1 MTNSL
6 EAVPYLI
13 LFMTTTLDDIKSTF
27 LAPFEDL
34 AEKVSENINTDKLTL
49 AKKTALEAIENNAF
63 PTTRN
68 EEWKFTDIKS
78 ILSNKFDLQSEK
90 DSSNSDLDLN
100 EFDYFLNKNK
110 DLNSHIL
117 VFINGHFSE
126 KHSDIKTTNDKI
138 SIKTLSN
145 TETSSSTFEKFLD
158 KFPSTSGKDS
168 VSIFSDI
175 NTAFATDGY
184 VIELE
189 NNQEL
194 ELPVFVYFVN
204 DASQKNTLS
213 QLRNYISVGENSRC
227 TVVENYITKGEN
239 PNLTNIL
246 TSVNVEKYA
255 NVKQYKLQIDAKSQ
269 FQVGSTHTKQADNS
283 SFTNTTISLAGKLI
297 RNDLRIISGEHCES
311 FMNGLYL
318 LNEKTHVDN
327 HTVIDHIRPNSY
339 SNETYKGVLDG
350 KSRAVFN
357 GKIFVRQAAQKTNAF
372 QSNKNV
378 LLSDD
383 AILITKPQLEIWA
396 DDVKCSHG
404 ATTGKLDEE
413 ALFYLQARG
422 IPKQKAKVLLLQAF
436 AEEVLDSI
444 EIDVL
449 KEFLTNEIENRLSL

>member
-1 MTNSL
+1 
-6 EAVPYLI
+6 
-13 LFMTTTLDDIKSTF
+13 MTTTLDDIKSTF
-27 LAPFEDL
+27 LAPFEEL
-34 AEKVSENINTDKLTL
+34 AEKVSENIHTDKFSL
-49 AKKTALEAIENNAF
+49 AKKTALEAIENNIF

-68 EEWKFTDIKS
+68 EEWKFTDIKP
-78 ILSNKFDLQSEK
+78 ILSNKFELQSNK
-90 DSSNSDLDLN
+90 ASSDSDLDLNLN

-110 DLNSHIL
+110 DLNSHVL

-126 KHSDIKTTNDKI
+126 KHSDIKETGDKI
-138 SIKTLSN
+138 SIKSLSN
-145 TETSSSTFEKFLD
+145 IETSSSTFDTFLD
-158 KFPSTSGKDS
+158 KFPSTSDKDS

-175 NTAFATDGY
+175 NAAFATDGY
-184 VIELE
+184 VIELAA
-189 NNQEL
+189 NQEL
-194 ELPVFVYFVN
+194 ELPIFGYFVN

-213 QLRNYISVGENSRC
+213 QVRNYISVGENSRC

-239 PNLTNIL
+239 PNLTNVL
-246 TSVNVEKYA
+246 TSINVEKYA
-255 NVKQYKLQIDAKSQ
+255 NVKHYKIQADAKSQ
-269 FQVGSTHTKQADNS
+269 FQVGSTHAKQADNS

-327 HTVIDHIRPNSY
+327 HTVIDHQRPNSY

-383 AILITKPQLEIWA
+383 AILNTKPQLEIWA

-422 IPKQKAKVLLLQAF
+422 IPKQKAKALLLQAF

>member
-1 MTNSL
+1 
-6 EAVPYLI
+6 
-13 LFMTTTLDDIKSTF
+13 MTTTLDDIKSTF
-27 LAPFEDL
+27 LAPFEEL

-49 AKKTALEAIENNAF
+49 AKKIALGAIEDGIF

-78 ILSNKFDLQSEK
+78 IVSNNFELQSKE
-90 DSSNSDLDLN
+90 DSLNSKLDLN
-100 EFDYFLNKNK
+100 EFDYFLNKNT

-126 KHSDIKTTNDKI
+126 KHSSIKELKGNKI

-145 TETSSSTFEKFLD
+145 TKTDNPIFEKFEN
-158 KFPSTSGKDS
+158 DS
-168 VSIFSDI
+168 VSIFSDL
-175 NTAFATDGY
+175 NAAFATDGY
-184 VIELE
+184 VIELAD
-189 NNQEL
+189 NQEL

-213 QLRNYISVGENSRC
+213 QVRNYISVGENSRC

-239 PNLTNIL
+239 PNLTNIV
-246 TSVNVEKYA
+246 TSINVEKYA
-255 NVKQYKLQIDAKSQ
+255 NVKHLKIQADAKSQ
-269 FQVGSTHTKQADNS
+269 FQIGSTHAKQADNS

-311 FMNGLYL
+311 YMNGLYL

-327 HTVIDHIRPNSY
+327 HTVVDHQRPNSY
-339 SNETYKGVLDG
+339 SNEMYKGVLDG

-383 AILITKPQLEIWA
+383 SILNTKPQLEIWA

-422 IPKQKAKVLLLQAF
+422 IPKQKAKSLLLQAF

-444 EIDVL
+444 EIDIL
-449 KEFLTNEIENRLSL
+449 REFLTNEIENRLSV

>member
-1 MTNSL
+1 
-6 EAVPYLI
+6 
-13 LFMTTTLDDIKSTF
+13 MTTTLDDIKSTF
-27 LAPFEDL
+27 LAPFEEL
-34 AEKVSENINTDKLTL
+34 AEKVSENIDTDKFSL

-68 EEWKFTDIKS
+68 EEWKFTDIKP
-78 ILSNKFDLQSEK
+78 IISNKFELQSE
-90 DSSNSDLDLN
+90 SSFLNSDLDLN
-100 EFDYFLNKNK
+100 ELNYYLNSNK
-110 DLNSHIL
+110 DLDSHVL
-117 VFINGHFSE
+117 VFINGYFSE
-126 KHSDIKTTNDKI
+126 KHSDIKETKDKI
-138 SIKTLSN
+138 SIKSLSN
-145 TETSSSTFEKFLD
+145 TETSSSTFDKFLD

-175 NTAFATDGY
+175 NAAFATDGY
-184 VIELE
+184 VIELAA
-189 NNQEL
+189 NQEL
-194 ELPVFVYFVN
+194 EFPVFVYFVN

-213 QLRNYISVGENSRC
+213 QVRNYISVGENSRC

-239 PNLTNIL
+239 PNLTNVL
-246 TSVNVEKYA
+246 TSVNVEKYG
-255 NVKQYKLQIDAKSQ
+255 NVKHYKIQADAKSQ
-269 FQVGSTHTKQADNS
+269 FQVGSTHAWQADNS

-297 RNDLRIISGEHCES
+297 RNDLRIVSGEHCES

-327 HTVIDHIRPNSY
+327 HTVIDHTRPNSY

-383 AILITKPQLEIWA
+383 SILNTKPQLEIWA

-422 IPKQKAKVLLLQAF
+422 IPKQKAKALLLQAF

-449 KEFLTNEIENRLSL
+449 KEFLTNEIENRLSV

>member
-1 MTNSL
+1 
-6 EAVPYLI
+6 
-13 LFMTTTLDDIKSTF
+13 MTTTLDDTKSTF
-27 LAPFEDL
+27 LAPFEEL
-34 AEKVSENINTDKLTL
+34 AEKVSENINTDKLSL

-68 EEWKFTDIKS
+68 EEWKFTDIKP
-78 ILSNKFDLQSEK
+78 ILSNKFELQSKE
-90 DSSNSDLDLN
+90 DSLNSTLDLN
-100 EFDYFLNKNK
+100 ELDYFLNKNK

-126 KHSDIKTTNDKI
+126 KHSDIKATNDKI
-138 SIKTLSN
+138 SIKSLSN
-145 TETSSSTFEKFLD
+145 TETNASTFDTFLD

-168 VSIFSDI
+168 ISIFSDI

-184 VIELE
+184 VIELA

-213 QLRNYISVGENSRC
+213 QVRNYISVGENSRC

-239 PNLTNIL
+239 PNLINVL
-246 TSVNVEKYA
+246 TSVNVEKYG
-255 NVKQYKLQIDAKSQ
+255 NVKHYKIQADSKSQ
-269 FQVGSTHTKQADNS
+269 FQVGSTHAKQADNS

-327 HTVIDHIRPNSY
+327 HTVIDHTRPNSY

-383 AILITKPQLEIWA
+383 AILNTKPQLEIWA

-422 IPKQKAKVLLLQAF
+422 IPKQKAKSLLLQAF

-449 KEFLTNEIENRLSL
+449 KEFLTNEIENRLNA

>member
-1 MTNSL
+1 MMNSL

-27 LAPFEDL
+27 LAPFEEL
-34 AEKVSENINTDKLTL
+34 AEKLGENIHTDKLTL
-49 AKKTALEAIENNAF
+49 AKKMALEAIENGSF

-78 ILSNKFDLQSEK
+78 ILSNKFELQSEGHSK
-90 DSSNSDLDLN
+90 NSTLDLN
-100 EFDYFLNKNK
+100 ELEYYLNSNK

-117 VFINGHFSE
+117 VFVNGYFSE
-126 KHSDIKTTNDKI
+126 KHSNIKEIKGNKITIKSLSNIETTNAI
-138 SIKTLSN
+138 
-145 TETSSSTFEKFLD
+145 FEKFE
-158 KFPSTSGKDS
+158 SDS

-175 NTAFATDGY
+175 NAAFATDGY
-184 VIELE
+184 VIELAA
-189 NNQEL
+189 NQEL

-213 QLRNYISVGENSRC
+213 QVRNYISVGENSRC

-239 PNLTNIL
+239 PNLTNVL
-246 TSVNVEKYA
+246 TSINVEKYA
-255 NVKQYKLQIDAKSQ
+255 NVKHYKIQADAKSQ
-269 FQVGSTHTKQADNS
+269 FQVGSTHIKQADNS

-297 RNDLRIISGEHCES
+297 RNDLRIVSGEHCET

-327 HTVIDHIRPNSY
+327 HTVIDHQRPNSY

-383 AILITKPQLEIWA
+383 AVLNTKPQLEIWA

-404 ATTGKLDEE
+404 ATTGKLDTE

-422 IPKQKAKVLLLQAF
+422 IPKQKAKSLLLQAF
-436 AEEVLDSI
+436 AEEVLASI

-449 KEFLTNEIENRLSL
+449 REFLKNEIENRLSV

>member
-1 MTNSL
+1 
-6 EAVPYLI
+6 
-13 LFMTTTLDDIKSTF
+13 MTTTLDDIKSTF
-27 LAPFEDL
+27 LAPFEEL
-34 AEKVSENINTDKLTL
+34 AEKVSENIHTDKFSL

-78 ILSNKFDLQSEK
+78 ILSNKFELQSEK
-90 DSSNSDLDLN
+90 DSSNSDLDLNLN

-110 DLNSHIL
+110 DLNSHVL

-126 KHSDIKTTNDKI
+126 KHSDIKATNDKI
-138 SIKTLSN
+138 SIKSLSN
-145 TETSSSTFEKFLD
+145 TKTSSSTFDAFLG
-158 KFPSTSGKDS
+158 KFPSTSDKDS

-175 NTAFATDGY
+175 NAAFATDGY
-184 VIELE
+184 VIELAA
-189 NNQEL
+189 NQEL

-213 QLRNYISVGENSRC
+213 QVRNYISVGENSRC

-239 PNLTNIL
+239 PNLTNVL
-246 TSVNVEKYA
+246 TSVNVEKYG
-255 NVKQYKLQIDAKSQ
+255 NVKHYKLQIDAKSQ
-269 FQVGSTHTKQADNS
+269 FQVGSTHAKQADNS

-327 HTVIDHIRPNSY
+327 HTVIDHTRPNSY

-383 AILITKPQLEIWA
+383 SILNTKPQLEIWA

-422 IPKQKAKVLLLQAF
+422 IPKQKAKSLLLQAF

>member
-1 MTNSL
+1 
-6 EAVPYLI
+6 
-13 LFMTTTLDDIKSTF
+13 MTTTLDDTKSTF
-27 LAPFEDL
+27 LAPFEEL
-34 AEKVSENINTDKLTL
+34 AEKVSENINTDKLSL
-49 AKKTALEAIENNAF
+49 AKKTALEAIENGAF

-68 EEWKFTDIKS
+68 EEWKFTDIKT
-78 ILSNKFDLQSEK
+78 ILSNKFELQSKK
-90 DSSNSDLDLN
+90 DSLNSDLDLN
-100 EFDYFLNKNK
+100 ELDYFLNKNK
-110 DLNSHIL
+110 DLNSHVL
-117 VFINGHFSE
+117 VFINGHFSD
-126 KHSDIKTTNDKI
+126 KYSDIKTTNDKI
-138 SIKTLSN
+138 SIKSLS
-145 TETSSSTFEKFLD
+145 EIESTHSIFD
-158 KFPSTSGKDS
+158 KFENDS
-168 VSIFSDI
+168 VSIFSDL

-184 VIELE
+184 VIELAA
-189 NNQEL
+189 NQEL
-194 ELPVFVYFVN
+194 EIPVFVYFVN

-213 QLRNYISVGENSRC
+213 QVRNYISVGENSRC
-227 TVVENYITKGEN
+227 TIIENYITKGEN
-239 PNLTNIL
+239 PNLTNVL

-255 NVKQYKLQIDAKSQ
+255 NVKHYKIQADSKSQ
-269 FQVGSTHTKQADNS
+269 FQVGSTHANQADNS

-297 RNDLRIISGEHCES
+297 RNDLRIISGEHCET

-327 HTVIDHIRPNSY
+327 HTVIDHQRPNSY

-350 KSRAVFN
+350 KSRGVFN

-372 QSNKNV
+372 QTNKNV

-383 AILITKPQLEIWA
+383 AILNTKPQLEIWA

-422 IPKQKAKVLLLQAF
+422 IPKKKAKSLLLQAF

-449 KEFLTNEIENRLSL
+449 REFLKNEIENRLSL

>member
-1 MTNSL
+1 
-6 EAVPYLI
+6 
-13 LFMTTTLDDIKSTF
+13 MTTTLDDIKSTF
-27 LAPFEDL
+27 LAPFEEL
-34 AEKVSENINTDKLTL
+34 AEQVSENINTDKLTL
-49 AKKTALEAIENNAF
+49 AKKTALEAIEEKEF

-78 ILSNKFDLQSEK
+78 VISNNFELQSKEG
-90 DSSNSDLDLN
+90 SENSTLDLN
-100 EFDYFLNKNK
+100 ELDYYLNSNK
-110 DLNSHIL
+110 ELDSHIL
-117 VFINGHFSE
+117 VFINGYFSE
-126 KHSDIKTTNDKI
+126 KHSSIKALNDKI

-145 TETSSSTFEKFLD
+145 IEANSSIFD
-158 KFPSTSGKDS
+158 KFESDS

-175 NTAFATDGY
+175 NTAFAPDGY
-184 VIELE
+184 VIELAD
-189 NNQEL
+189 NQEL

-213 QLRNYISVGENSRC
+213 QVRNYISVGENSRC

-239 PNLTNIL
+239 PNLVNIV
-246 TSVNVEKYA
+246 TSINVEKYA
-255 NVKQYKLQIDAKSQ
+255 NVKHLKIQADAKSQ
-269 FQVGSTHTKQADNS
+269 FQVGSTHAKQADNS

-311 FMNGLYL
+311 YMNGLYL

-327 HTVIDHIRPNSY
+327 HTVIDHQRPNSY
-339 SNETYKGVLDG
+339 SNEMYKGVLDG

-383 AILITKPQLEIWA
+383 SILNTKPQLEIWA

-422 IPKQKAKVLLLQAF
+422 IPKQKAKSLLLQAF

-449 KEFLTNEIENRLSL
+449 REFLTNEIENRLSVQ

>member
-1 MTNSL
+1 
-6 EAVPYLI
+6 
-13 LFMTTTLDDIKSTF
+13 MTTTLDDIKSTF
-27 LAPFEDL
+27 LAPFEEL
-34 AEKVSENINTDKLTL
+34 AEKVSEITNTDKVSQG
-49 AKKTALEAIENNAF
+49 KKAALEAIERNSF
-63 PTTRN
+63 PTIKN
-68 EEWKFTDIKS
+68 EEWKFTELKS
-78 ILSNKFDLQSEK
+78 ILSNKFELQSKE
-90 DSSNSDLDLN
+90 DALSSDIDLN

-117 VFINGHFSE
+117 VFINGHFSD
-126 KHSDIKTTNDKI
+126 KHSSIKELKGNKI
-138 SIKTLSN
+138 SIQTLSN
-145 TETSSSTFEKFLD
+145 TKTDNPIFD
-158 KFPSTSGKDS
+158 KFERDS

-175 NTAFATDGY
+175 NAAFATDGY
-184 VIELE
+184 VIELTD
-189 NNQEL
+189 NQEL
-194 ELPVFVYFVN
+194 ELPVFVYFIN

-213 QLRNYISVGENSRC
+213 QVRNYISVGENSNC

-239 PNLTNIL
+239 PNLINTI
-246 TSVNVEKYA
+246 TSVNVGSYA
-255 NVKQYKLQIDAKSQ
+255 NVKHLKIQADAKSQ
-269 FQVGSTHTKQADNS
+269 FQIGSTHAWQADKS

-297 RNDLRIISGEHCES
+297 RNDLRIISGEYCES

-327 HTVIDHIRPNSY
+327 HTVIDHQRPNSY
-339 SNETYKGVLDG
+339 SNEMYKGVLDG

-383 AILITKPQLEIWA
+383 AILNTKPQLEIWA

-422 IPKQKAKVLLLQAF
+422 IPKQKAKSLLLQAF

-449 KEFLTNEIENRLSL
+449 REFLTNEIENRLSIS

>member
-1 MTNSL
+1 M
-6 EAVPYLI
+6 
-13 LFMTTTLDDIKSTF
+13 
-27 LAPFEDL
+27 
-34 AEKVSENINTDKLTL
+34 
-49 AKKTALEAIENNAF
+49 
-63 PTTRN
+63 
-68 EEWKFTDIKS
+68 
-78 ILSNKFDLQSEK
+78 
-90 DSSNSDLDLN
+90 
-100 EFDYFLNKNK
+100 
-110 DLNSHIL
+110 
-117 VFINGHFSE
+117 
-126 KHSDIKTTNDKI
+126 
-138 SIKTLSN
+138 
-145 TETSSSTFEKFLD
+145 
-158 KFPSTSGKDS
+158 
-168 VSIFSDI
+168 
-175 NTAFATDGY
+175 
-184 VIELE
+184 IELAA
-189 NNQEL
+189 NQEL
-194 ELPVFVYFVN
+194 ELPIFVYFVN

-213 QLRNYISVGENSRC
+213 QVRNYISVGENSRC

-239 PNLTNIL
+239 PNLTNVL
-246 TSVNVEKYA
+246 TSINVEKYA
-255 NVKQYKLQIDAKSQ
+255 NVKHYKIQADAKSQ
-269 FQVGSTHTKQADNS
+269 FQVGSTHAKQADNS

-327 HTVIDHIRPNSY
+327 HTVIDHQRPNSY

-383 AILITKPQLEIWA
+383 AILNTKPQLEIWA

-422 IPKQKAKVLLLQAF
+422 IPKQKAKALLLQAF

>member
-1 MTNSL
+1 
-6 EAVPYLI
+6 
-13 LFMTTTLDDIKSTF
+13 MTTTLDDIKSTF
-27 LAPFEDL
+27 LAPFEEL
-34 AEKVSENINTDKLTL
+34 AEKVSEITGTDKISV
-49 AKKTALEAIENNAF
+49 AKKTALEAIERNSF
-63 PTTRN
+63 PTIKD
-68 EEWKFTDIKS
+68 EEWKFTEIKS
-78 ILSNKFDLQSEK
+78 ILSNKFDLQSK
-90 DSSNSDLDLN
+90 GDSLDSDMNLN

-110 DLNSHIL
+110 ELNSHIL

-126 KHSDIKTTNDKI
+126 KHSSIKTSEQETGNKI
-138 SIKTLSN
+138 IIKTLS
-145 TETSSSTFEKFLD
+145 ELESSNPVFD
-158 KFPSTSGKDS
+158 KFESDS
-168 VSIFSDI
+168 VSIFSDV
-175 NTAFATDGY
+175 NEAFATDGY
-184 VIELE
+184 VIELAD
-189 NNQEL
+189 NQEM

-213 QLRNYISVGENSRC
+213 QVRNYISVGENSRC

-239 PNLTNIL
+239 PNLTNIV
-246 TSVNVEKYA
+246 TSVNIEKYG
-255 NVKQYKLQIDAKSQ
+255 NVKHLKIQVDAKSQ
-269 FQVGSTHTKQADNS
+269 FQVGSTHAHQADNS

-297 RNDLRIISGEHCES
+297 RNDLRIVSGEHCES
-311 FMNGLYL
+311 YMNGLYL
-318 LNEKTHVDN
+318 LNDKTHVDN
-327 HTVIDHIRPNSY
+327 HTVIDHQRPNSY
-339 SNETYKGVLDG
+339 SNETYKGVLDE

-383 AILITKPQLEIWA
+383 AILNTKPQLEIWA

-422 IPKQKAKVLLLQAF
+422 IPKQKAKALLLQAF

-449 KEFLTNEIENRLSL
+449 REFLVGEIENRLSI

>member
-1 MTNSL
+1 
-6 EAVPYLI
+6 
-13 LFMTTTLDDIKSTF
+13 MTTTLNDTKTTF
-27 LAPFEDL
+27 LAPFEEL
-34 AEKVSENINTDKLTL
+34 AEKLSENISNDKLTL
-49 AKKTALEAIENNAF
+49 AKKTALEAIENGAF

-78 ILSNKFDLQSEK
+78 ILSNKFELQSEQGSK
-90 DSSNSDLDLN
+90 NSALDLN
-100 EFDYFLNKNK
+100 ELEYYLNSNK
-110 DLNSHIL
+110 DLNSHVL
-117 VFINGHFSE
+117 VFVNGYFSE
-126 KHSDIKTTNDKI
+126 KHSTIKI
-138 SIKTLSN
+138 SEKETGNKITIKSLSN
-145 TETSSSTFEKFLD
+145 TETNNAVFDKFLS
-158 KFPSTSGKDS
+158 KFPSTSESDS

-184 VIELE
+184 VIEIG
-189 NNQEL
+189 NNEEL
-194 ELPVFVYFVN
+194 QLPVFVYFVN

-213 QLRNYISVGENSRC
+213 QVRNYISVGENSHC

-239 PNLTNIL
+239 PNLTNVL

-255 NVKQYKLQIDAKSQ
+255 NVKHYKIQADSNSQ
-269 FQVGSTHTKQADNS
+269 FQVGSTHIKQADNS

-318 LNEKTHVDN
+318 LNAKTHVDN
-327 HTVIDHIRPNSY
+327 HTVIDHQRPNSY
-339 SNETYKGVLDG
+339 SNETYKGVLDD

-372 QSNKNV
+372 QSNKNI

-383 AILITKPQLEIWA
+383 CVLNTKPQLEIWA

-404 ATTGKLDEE
+404 ATTGKLDTE

-422 IPKQKAKVLLLQAF
+422 IPKQKAKSLLLQAF

-449 KEFLTNEIENRLSL
+449 REFLKNEIENRLSV

>member
-1 MTNSL
+1 
-6 EAVPYLI
+6 
-13 LFMTTTLDDIKSTF
+13 MTTTLDDIKSTF
-27 LAPFEDL
+27 LAPFEEL
-34 AEKVSENINTDKLTL
+34 AEKVSENIHTDKLSL

-78 ILSNKFDLQSEK
+78 ILSNKFELQSEK
-90 DSSNSDLDLN
+90 GSSISDLDLNLN

-126 KHSDIKTTNDKI
+126 KHSDIKITNDKT
-138 SIKTLSN
+138 SIKSLSN
-145 TETSSSTFEKFLD
+145 TETSSSIFDTFLD
-158 KFPSTSGKDS
+158 KFPSTSDKDS
-168 VSIFSDI
+168 VSIFSDL
-175 NTAFATDGY
+175 NAAFATDGY
-184 VIELE
+184 VIELAA
-189 NNQEL
+189 NQEL

-213 QLRNYISVGENSRC
+213 QVRNYISVGENSRC

-239 PNLTNIL
+239 PNLINIV
-246 TSVNVEKYA
+246 TSINVEKYA
-255 NVKQYKLQIDAKSQ
+255 NVKHLKIQADAKSQ
-269 FQVGSTHTKQADNS
+269 FQIGSTHAKQADNS

-297 RNDLRIISGEHCES
+297 RNDLRIISGEHCET

-327 HTVIDHIRPNSY
+327 HTVIDHKRPNSY

-372 QSNKNV
+372 QSNKNI

-383 AILITKPQLEIWA
+383 AVLNTKPQLEIWA

-404 ATTGKLDEE
+404 ATTGKLDED

-422 IPKQKAKVLLLQAF
+422 IPKQKAKSLLLQAF

-449 KEFLTNEIENRLSL
+449 REFLKNQIENRLSL

>member
-1 MTNSL
+1 
-6 EAVPYLI
+6 
-13 LFMTTTLDDIKSTF
+13 MTTTLDDIKSTF
-27 LAPFEDL
+27 LAPFEEL

-49 AKKTALEAIENNAF
+49 AKKMALGAIEDGIF

-78 ILSNKFDLQSEK
+78 IVSNNFELQSKE
-90 DSSNSDLDLN
+90 DSLNSKLDLN
-100 EFDYFLNKNK
+100 EFDYFLNKNT

-126 KHSDIKTTNDKI
+126 KHSSIKELKGNKI

-145 TETSSSTFEKFLD
+145 TKTDNPIFEKFEN
-158 KFPSTSGKDS
+158 DS
-168 VSIFSDI
+168 VSIFSDL
-175 NTAFATDGY
+175 NAAFATDGY
-184 VIELE
+184 VIELAD
-189 NNQEL
+189 NQEL
-194 ELPVFVYFVN
+194 ELPVFVYLVN

-213 QLRNYISVGENSRC
+213 QVRNYISVGENSRC

-239 PNLTNIL
+239 PNLTNIV
-246 TSVNVEKYA
+246 TSINVEKYA
-255 NVKQYKLQIDAKSQ
+255 NVKHLKIQADAKSQ
-269 FQVGSTHTKQADNS
+269 FQIGSTHAKQADNS

-311 FMNGLYL
+311 YMNGLYL

-327 HTVIDHIRPNSY
+327 HTVVDHQRPNSY
-339 SNETYKGVLDG
+339 SNEMYKGVLDG

-383 AILITKPQLEIWA
+383 SILNTKPQLEIWA

-422 IPKQKAKVLLLQAF
+422 IPKQKAKSLLLQAF

-449 KEFLTNEIENRLSL
+449 REFLTNEIENRLSV

>member
-1 MTNSL
+1 
-6 EAVPYLI
+6 
-13 LFMTTTLDDIKSTF
+13 MTTTLDDIKSTF
-27 LAPFEDL
+27 LAPFEEL
-34 AEKVSENINTDKLTL
+34 AEKVSEITGTDKIST

-78 ILSNKFDLQSEK
+78 IISNKFELQSDK
-90 DSSNSDLDLN
+90 DSSNSDLDLNLN

-110 DLNSHIL
+110 DLNSHVL

-126 KHSDIKTTNDKI
+126 KHSSIKKLNDKI
-138 SIKTLSN
+138 SIKTLSEIEN
-145 TETSSSTFEKFLD
+145 TNSIFD
-158 KFPSTSGKDS
+158 KFESDS

-175 NTAFATDGY
+175 NAAFATDGY
-184 VIELE
+184 VIELAA
-189 NNQEL
+189 NQEM

-213 QLRNYISVGENSRC
+213 QVRNYISVGENSRC

-239 PNLTNIL
+239 PNLTNIV

-255 NVKQYKLQIDAKSQ
+255 NVKHLKIQADAKSQ
-269 FQVGSTHTKQADNS
+269 FQIGSTHAKQADNS

-297 RNDLRIISGEHCES
+297 RNDLRIVSGEHCES
-311 FMNGLYL
+311 YMNGLYL
-318 LNEKTHVDN
+318 LNDKTHVDN
-327 HTVIDHIRPNSY
+327 HTVVDHQRPNSY

-383 AILITKPQLEIWA
+383 AILNTKPQLEIWA

-422 IPKQKAKVLLLQAF
+422 IPKQKAKSLLLQAF
-436 AEEVLDSI
+436 AEEVLESI
-444 EIDVL
+444 EIEVL
-449 KEFLTNEIENRLSL
+449 REFLTNEIENRLSL

>member
-1 MTNSL
+1 
-6 EAVPYLI
+6 
-13 LFMTTTLDDIKSTF
+13 MTTTLNDTKSSF
-27 LAPFEDL
+27 LAPFEEL
-34 AEKVSENINTDKLTL
+34 AEKLGENINTDKLTL
-49 AKKTALEAIENNAF
+49 AKKTALEAIENGTF

-78 ILSNKFDLQSEK
+78 ILSTKFELQNKDNSL
-90 DSSNSDLDLN
+90 SSTLDLN
-100 EFDYFLNKNK
+100 QFDYYLNKNK

-117 VFINGHFSE
+117 VFINGYFSD
-126 KHSDIKTTNDKI
+126 KHS
-138 SIKTLSN
+138 SIKETGNKITIKSLSN
-145 TETSSSTFEKFLD
+145 TETNNSVFDKFLS
-158 KFPSTSGKDS
+158 KFESDS

-175 NTAFATDGY
+175 NAAFATDGY
-184 VIELE
+184 VIELAD
-189 NNQEL
+189 NQEL

-213 QLRNYISVGENSRC
+213 QVRNYISVGENSRC

-239 PNLTNIL
+239 PNLTNIV
-246 TSVNVEKYA
+246 TSINVEKYA
-255 NVKQYKLQIDAKSQ
+255 NVKHYKIQADAKSQ
-269 FQVGSTHTKQADNS
+269 FQVGSTHAKQADNS

-327 HTVIDHIRPNSY
+327 HTVIDHQRPNSY
-339 SNETYKGVLDG
+339 SNEMYKGVLDD

-372 QSNKNV
+372 QSNKNI

-383 AILITKPQLEIWA
+383 SVLNTKPQLEIWA

-422 IPKQKAKVLLLQAF
+422 IPKKKAKSLLLQAF

-449 KEFLTNEIENRLSL
+449 KEFLTNEIENRLSM